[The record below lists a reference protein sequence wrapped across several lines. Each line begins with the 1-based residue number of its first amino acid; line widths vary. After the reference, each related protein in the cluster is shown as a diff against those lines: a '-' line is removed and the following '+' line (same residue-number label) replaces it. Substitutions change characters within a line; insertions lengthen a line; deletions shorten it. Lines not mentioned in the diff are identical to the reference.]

1 MIANNRGIESAR
13 TGAKADSQNLRPSF
27 TAILDQR
34 IRIKPNNLLSFFFFI
49 ISRFAMEL
57 RSSLNKYLSYN
68 SAINVIK

>member
-34 IRIKPNNLLSFFFFI
+34 IRIKPNNLLSFFFYYLALRDGTSIFFEQ
-49 ISRFAMEL
+49 ISKL
-57 RSSLNKYLSYN
+57 
-68 SAINVIK
+68 